1 MAAEIAKKLRYKA
14 GKAII
19 LNAPKGYNFGI
30 EVDEEIEGKY
40 EFVQLFVNNA
50 VEVRGW
56 VPKVLESLNPD
67 ALFWITYPKQS
78 SRVKTDINRD
88 SLATIVQNET
98 SYRVVT
104 NVSIDE
110 TWSAL
115 RLRQKDKVKARV

>member
-40 EFVQLFVNNA
+40 EFVQIFVNNA

-56 VPKVLESLNPD
+56 VPRVLESLNPD